1 MPSGTADSAGLKN
14 SELSEEVV
22 TMTYG
27 EMLMYGVTAFTAA
40 GSLVFALVMTA
51 QEVWH
56 DHGKAKKSA
65 KVPARAM

>member
-1 MPSGTADSAGLKN
+1 
-14 SELSEEVV
+14 
-22 TMTYG
+22 MTYG

-56 DHGKAKKSA
+56 DHGKVKKSA